1 MMQIQLGP
9 HTLLFALVFY
19 TSLPTISL
27 AACADYEIEVNQA
40 VKNYNLEA
48 LEKLLPQL
56 NSQQANCSPSYLK
69 SVKRSMAQIVAIKAD
84 GFMQRG
90 QLAQA
95 EAWLGRA
102 PTEIWNTSVIR
113 GNINAQRKQWAIAV
127 QFFNQALDLIDDPEL
142 TPQAPT
148 QTEIKN
154 IYHLVS
160 VAQSFVG
167 HLDITLRGSVRGVPR
182 RRLVPILF
190 DYGKTTLNEKG
201 QKLARHL
208 ARYIK
213 QRKINQV
220 TLIGHTDL
228 KGNPSVNQKIS
239 KQRADSVKNY
249 LQNKLDVIANVKTI
263 GKGKEEPLRLLI
275 PWKLPLDRIAALN
288 RRVEFKTK

>member
-1 MMQIQLGP
+1 MQIQLGLY
-9 HTLLFALVFY
+9 TLLFAIFNMG
-19 TSLPTISL
+19 LPTISL

-40 VKNYNLEA
+40 VKNQNLEA

-56 NSQQANCSPSYLK
+56 NSQQAACSPSYLK
-69 SVKRSMAQIVAIKAD
+69 SVKRSMAQIVARKAN

-95 EAWLGRA
+95 EAWLERA
-102 PTEIWNTSVIR
+102 PTEIWNTFMIR
-113 GNINAQRKQWAIAV
+113 GNINAQRDQWTKAV

-148 QTEIKN
+148 HTEIEN
-154 IYHLVS
+154 LYQLVS

-167 HLDITLRGSVRGVPR
+167 DLDIALRGSVRGVPR
-182 RRLVPILF
+182 RRIVPILF
-190 DYGKTTLNEKG
+190 DYGETTLNKKG
-201 QKLARHL
+201 KKLARHL

-213 QRKINQV
+213 QRKVNQV
-220 TLIGHTDL
+220 TLIGHTDS
-228 KGNPSVNQKIS
+228 KGSPSVNQKVS

-249 LQNKLDVIANVKTI
+249 LQDKLDVTANLKTI
-263 GKGKEEPLRLLI
+263 GKGKNEPLRLLL
-275 PWKLPLDRIAALN
+275 PWKLPPERIAALS